1 MMCSMLESAAYNI
14 RDTDDLLN
22 PVGAGCLTGVIYK
35 ITSVRQPRAPQRLGI
50 RFQPPSAYRIQ
61 EVGACP
67 VCSSVRLTARV
78 PCFSGP
84 ESGDVRGARLGSCG
98 CCRGFCVQADLISWS
113 AEKLYVMHEVL
124 GRRVGVSS
132 ATERRVVRRVKHAS
146 RLPGVRAW
154 WSLIT
159 RPINV
164 FARGVHE
171 VCMRALHTHTHTV
184 IRVSDIS
191 YYTTRGER
199 QRGRRQAAQHRAP
212 GRGSHKDTA
221 QTTETH

>member
-50 RFQPPSAYRIQ
+50 RFQPPSAYRIL
-61 EVGACP
+61 EVGARP
-67 VCSSVRLTARV
+67 VCSSVRLTARM

-98 CCRGFCVQADLISWS
+98 CCRGFCVQADLISRS

-132 ATERRVVRRVKHAS
+132 ATERRVQSPLSSLHFNIQVLLSSAFMKQVYTRTRDSQNPESGEACAALTIFFFLVRE
-146 RLPGVRAW
+146 
-154 WSLIT
+154 T
-159 RPINV
+159 RPTSQNT
-164 FARGVHE
+164 ALLAKSGGVSLNLYDRRPTRVAHFTS
-171 VCMRALHTHTHTV
+171 CM
-184 IRVSDIS
+184 
-191 YYTTRGER
+191 
-199 QRGRRQAAQHRAP
+199 
-212 GRGSHKDTA
+212 
-221 QTTETH
+221 

>member
-50 RFQPPSAYRIQ
+50 RFPPPSAYRIL

-84 ESGDVRGARLGSCG
+84 ESGDVRGARLGSRG

-124 GRRVGVSS
+124 ERRVGVSS
-132 ATERRVVRRVKHAS
+132 ATERRVVYAGSNTRHA
-146 RLPGVRAW
+146 RIPLTGR
-154 WSLIT
+154 
-159 RPINV
+159 
-164 FARGVHE
+164 ARGE
-171 VCMRALHTHTHTV
+171 QWGLIRYLNDFRA
-184 IRVSDIS
+184 RD
-191 YYTTRGER
+191 
-199 QRGRRQAAQHRAP
+199 A
-212 GRGSHKDTA
+212 
-221 QTTETH
+221 